1 MTSQEKMFKINKV
14 IWTAKSRVFYAR
26 ISIPKH
32 YRIIMSSMASIK
44 LIQII
49 VIFRYYTKGVSNQ
62 VSSNSDYE
70 IKSFSCSNSS
80 IKVEKNDKVGK
91 YFLSDKTGQ

>member
-1 MTSQEKMFKINKV
+1 MMTSQEKMFKINKV
-14 IWTAKSRVFYAR
+14 IWTAKSRVIHAR

-32 YRIIMSSMASIK
+32 YRMIMSSVAKIK
-44 LIQII
+44 FIQII

-62 VSSNSDYE
+62 VSSNSDDE

-80 IKVEKNDKVGK
+80 IKIEKKRKSGK
-91 YFLSDKTGQ
+91 RFS

>member
-1 MTSQEKMFKINKV
+1 
-14 IWTAKSRVFYAR
+14 
-26 ISIPKH
+26 
-32 YRIIMSSMASIK
+32 MSSMASIK

-80 IKVEKNDKVGK
+80 IKIEKTIKWENI
-91 YFLSDKTGQ
+91 FLVTKQGNKQITNRGGF